1 MVAADVESNNSISAP
16 LSCPSARGCGGK
28 NMNPV
33 EGPPLLSD
41 WQECRLQEP
50 AGQLA
55 LGAMP
60 TSLTLILTQD
70 LAESC
75 QAGGVPLSTPQPP
88 SLIL

>member
-1 MVAADVESNNSISAP
+1 MVAADVESNNSISPP
-16 LSCPSARGCGGK
+16 LSCPSARGCSGK
-28 NMNPV
+28 NLNPV

-60 TSLTLILTQD
+60 ASLALILTQD

-75 QAGGVPLSTPQPP
+75 QAGGALPLIIPYK
-88 SLIL
+88 